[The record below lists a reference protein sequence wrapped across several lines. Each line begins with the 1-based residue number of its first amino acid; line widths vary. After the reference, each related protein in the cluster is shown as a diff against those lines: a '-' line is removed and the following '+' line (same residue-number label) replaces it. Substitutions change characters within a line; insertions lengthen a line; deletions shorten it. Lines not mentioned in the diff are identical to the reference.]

1 MLPAHRHRHFHF
13 VLWFAIF
20 LLGCNSHRPVL
31 VLVLVVFSKSPKNGI
46 DRPASNRRSF
56 VCHSRDRIVMEA
68 RKAKRNGKT
77 RQYKTEGKKF
87 FGFLLKERKKKKKKK
102 PTCCWLRHLMYATMC
117 CFIVMAMCLRGG
129 NSGMP
134 VRPVCVRLCD
144 GAHGMC

>member
-31 VLVLVVFSKSPKNGI
+31 VLVLVVFWKSPKNGI

-87 FGFLLKERKKKKKKK
+87 FGFLLKERKKKKKK
-102 PTCCWLRHLMYATMC
+102 TDVLLVTASDVCNDVLFHRHGHVFAWRQQWNAC
-117 CFIVMAMCLRGG
+117 APG
-129 NSGMP
+129 
-134 VRPVCVRLCD
+134 VRASV
-144 GAHGMC
+144 

>member
-31 VLVLVVFSKSPKNGI
+31 VLVLVVFWKSPKNGI

-87 FGFLLKERKKKKKKK
+87 FGFLLKERKKKKKKN
-102 PTCCWLRHLMYATMC
+102 RRVVGYG
-117 CFIVMAMCLRGG
+117 I
-129 NSGMP
+129 
-134 VRPVCVRLCD
+134 
-144 GAHGMC
+144 